1 MGVVFCFCFVFA
13 IVLDVVLSWFC
24 FCVSFC
30 FLVCFML
37 WLMLRW
43 LISVD
48 YLCNSGSVAVEF
60 CNSGSVTLKE
70 NTMDPCMAVL
80 WVFVF
85 GSYCRDPW
93 IRWMDGW
100 MDKMNRWTRWMD
112 GWMDG
117 WMNV

>member
-1 MGVVFCFCFVFA
+1 
-13 IVLDVVLSWFC
+13 
-24 FCVSFC
+24 
-30 FLVCFML
+30 ML
-37 WLMLRW
+37 WLVLRW

-60 CNSGSVTLKE
+60 SSEAFNHFEGKYHGSMYGRALGFCLWFILSRS
-70 NTMDPCMAVL
+70 MDK
-80 WVFVF
+80 
-85 GSYCRDPW
+85 
-93 IRWMDGW
+93 MDGW